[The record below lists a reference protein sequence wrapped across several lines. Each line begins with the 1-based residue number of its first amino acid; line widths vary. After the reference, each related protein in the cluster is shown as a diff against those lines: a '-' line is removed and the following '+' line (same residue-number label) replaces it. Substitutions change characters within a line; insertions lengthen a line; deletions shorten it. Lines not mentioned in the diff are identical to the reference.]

1 MKRDTH
7 SIIRRPRGWFLS
19 KSGPLARIGRV
30 ILLALWI
37 LLLPLLALVLL
48 EGASS
53 LVLFIHALRRP
64 AEGMHSEYD
73 SLLGWVNKPNV
84 YLRDLYGPG
93 TYLRTN
99 AQRFRSNHPFAEN
112 VPSGRV
118 RVICSGDSFTLGY
131 GVDNDHTWCE
141 RLRAQDRRIETV
153 NMGQG
158 GYGIDQ
164 AYLWYKRDG
173 VALDHNVHLFAF
185 ITDDFSRMKSPTF
198 HGYGKPV
205 LAIRNRV
212 LTIENVP
219 VPGRAFYAPWLTR
232 SADAIAQ
239 LRTSDLI
246 RRIAKRFRPAN
257 TTNLPASD
265 SLTWQVAAKVFAQL
279 DSINRAK
286 NSVLVLVFLPT
297 KNDLGEGSEA
307 WRRRV
312 HELSV
317 REHIAVADLIGDFQ
331 QVPADSV
338 DRLFIPAG
346 TIEFIGAE
354 GHYTAIGNAWV
365 ANRLYQHLL
374 TVPEIA
380 SQLPRPQ

>member
-1 MKRDTH
+1 MRRDTH
-7 SIIRRPRGWFLS
+7 SIIRQAAEWFLS
-19 KSGPLARIGRV
+19 KSGPLARIGRG

-37 LLLPLLALVLL
+37 VVLPLLAMVLL

-53 LVLFIHALRRP
+53 LVLSIHTLRRP

-99 AQRFRSNHPFAEN
+99 AQRFRSNQPVAGS
-112 VPSGRV
+112 VPNGRV

-141 RLRAQDRRIETV
+141 RLTAQDRRIETV

-164 AYLWYKRDG
+164 AYLWYRRDG
-173 VALDHNVHLFAF
+173 VPLEHNVHLFAF

-205 LAIRNRV
+205 LAIRNRA

-219 VPGRAFYAPWLTR
+219 VPGREFYAPWLTR

-239 LRTSDLI
+239 LRTSELI
-246 RRIAKRFRPAN
+246 RRVAKRFRPAK
-257 TTNLPASD
+257 TTNIPASD
-265 SLTWQVAAKVFAQL
+265 SLIWEIAAKVFAEL
-279 DSINRAK
+279 NSINRAK

-297 KNDLGEGSEA
+297 KGDRGEGAEA

-312 HELSV
+312 HELSE
-317 REHIAVADLIGDFQ
+317 REHIALADLIGDFQ
-331 QVPADSV
+331 QVHADSV

-354 GHYTAIGNAWV
+354 GHYTALGNAWV
-365 ANRLYQHLL
+365 ANKLYQHLL
-374 TVPEIA
+374 TIPEIA
-380 SQLPRPQ
+380 SRLPQPK